1 MAPISHREMISF
13 SLFFFVVSMRG
24 RSVSQ
29 LFFFQFFFRRKA
41 YRRSPSAGSP
51 GCGNRSRSRADQ
63 DGPLLSRPL
72 QALACVNKGGRVCQ
86 LTAPKQTK
94 KKQRK
99 KEDPKRIEKKGRRSR
114 SSVFL
119 LSFFLHRTF
128 AFDSNDPIRFA
139 PTRRSLCHSLFY

>member
-94 KKQRK
+94 KTKKKRK
-99 KEDPKRIEKKGRRSR
+99 PKTNREKGSTEPFECF
-114 SSVFL
+114 SSF
-119 LSFFLHRTF
+119 FFLHRTF